1 MCRVSE
7 VSGKASG
14 RTLGSDGSQERIP
27 GTLLLFLPLSI
38 SRFPSLPTLFTQ
50 RSSKFSRS
58 RSGSCYATRPSANF
72 NCHQGVTFI
81 FLVSE
86 TWGHRAG
93 GQYWTFPSLSK
104 FIHFTPF
111 SMESFNLVLAF
122 IRKDS
127 GWFLLARKTHTSCTS
142 TSSVKEVSILCLLP
156 IPRCFCPI
164 TAPQVLTYV
173 LAPLAGW
180 SLLLGIRVLWYLDD

>member
-14 RTLGSDGSQERIP
+14 RSLGSDGSQERIP

-72 NCHQGVTFI
+72 NLVTKVLPSFFLFLRPGVIGLEASIEHSPVSASLFI
-81 FLVSE
+81 LLHFQWSHSIWFWHSFGRTVDEFFWHVRHTLCVPV
-86 TWGHRAG
+86 HP
-93 GQYWTFPSLSK
+93 QSK
-104 FIHFTPF
+104 
-111 SMESFNLVLAF
+111 
-122 IRKDS
+122 K
-127 GWFLLARKTHTSCTS
+127 
-142 TSSVKEVSILCLLP
+142 
-156 IPRCFCPI
+156 
-164 TAPQVLTYV
+164 
-173 LAPLAGW
+173 
-180 SLLLGIRVLWYLDD
+180 YLYFVFFQFHAVFVRLRHHKYSPMCWHL